1 MIGDIVKQLADC
13 ISGSDKMKTRE
24 HLQAVLEAANQD
36 LKDEVVNRLLD
47 EGYESLEEDG
57 PADHANGNDGVNV
70 PRDRS
75 GLLEPVDFVNRGLP
89 GRESGQHQIQVS
101 PIKSKETD

>member
-1 MIGDIVKQLADC
+1 
-13 ISGSDKMKTRE
+13 MKSRD
-24 HLQAVLEAANQD
+24 HNQAVLEAVTQD
-36 LKDEVVNRLLD
+36 LKDETVKILLD

-57 PADHANGNDGVNV
+57 PAGDVQ
-70 PRDRS
+70 RDRS